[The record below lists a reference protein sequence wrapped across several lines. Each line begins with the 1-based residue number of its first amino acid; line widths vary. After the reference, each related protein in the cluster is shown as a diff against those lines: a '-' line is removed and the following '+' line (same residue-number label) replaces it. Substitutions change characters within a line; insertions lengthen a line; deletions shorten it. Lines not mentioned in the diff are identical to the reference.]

1 MKNLKSLSAI
11 VVIAMAATGCA
22 GTGANYVPTVDGPV
36 SSRWSA
42 DLAQCQQ
49 LARRHGF
56 ANAQTRNAALV
67 GAGIGAV
74 AGLADDDVTD
84 TEGAVGG
91 AVVGALVGGGAGMA
105 ARQGER
111 RGIVISCM
119 RGRGHRVVG

>member
-1 MKNLKSLSAI
+1 MENLKSLSAL
-11 VVIAMAATGCA
+11 VVVAMAATGCA

-49 LARRHGF
+49 LARQHGF
-56 ANAQTRNAALV
+56 ANAQTRNAALA

-74 AGLADDDVTD
+74 AGLADDNVTD
-84 TEGAVGG
+84 TQGAIGG

-111 RGIVISCM
+111 REIVISCM